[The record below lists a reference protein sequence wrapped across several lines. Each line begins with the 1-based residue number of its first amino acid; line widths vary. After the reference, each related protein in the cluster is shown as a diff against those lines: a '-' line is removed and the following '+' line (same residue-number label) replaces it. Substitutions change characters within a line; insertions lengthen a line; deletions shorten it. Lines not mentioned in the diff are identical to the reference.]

1 MDLKE
6 SLAEYFKANAD
17 FSMLKF
23 NSQYQV
29 QVIGLDSLVDLPQSI
44 ASLQTQTSNLV
55 KTSLPPAKLL
65 KFWANLSNKLEAV
78 IPDIMKGNLIILE
91 PSSGTCG
98 AVLPISKVSPAPSLR
113 LKRKVRYTA
122 PATLLEDIHT
132 NIGILRKHCTGP
144 SLQVE
149 AYTVGSSH

>member
-65 KFWANLSNKLEAV
+65 KFWANLSNPNWK
-78 IPDIMKGNLIILE
+78 
-91 PSSGTCG
+91 
-98 AVLPISKVSPAPSLR
+98 R
-113 LKRKVRYTA
+113 LFLT
-122 PATLLEDIHT
+122 
-132 NIGILRKHCTGP
+132 
-144 SLQVE
+144 S
-149 AYTVGSSH
+149 